1 VTMDDSRVDRLFAQ
15 ARAGRMSRRQLLETG
30 LKLGLASP
38 LILSLIEAAPEPAVA
53 APVDAPGPAREPA
66 HQSSGKTFVNITS
79 TGVEDIDPH
88 YSYSTLSSTV
98 AMAVYEMLLQL
109 KGDSTTEFEP
119 MLAQSWEA
127 NDDKSVYTFKL
138 APNAKFHD
146 GTVCDAQAVKDS
158 YTRWIELGG
167 SPVNVITRF
176 VPNPDAMVV
185 VDPQTLRFEL
195 GKPQPLFLSAMAS
208 QYGPSVISPTAI
220 KKNATKD
227 DPYAHEFFKANAVG
241 TGPYVLK
248 SNQLNEGMV
257 FDKFADYHMGWEG
270 DHFDSIV
277 FRVVPEDGTR
287 RQLLES
293 GDGDGAAY
301 NLTIDAIADLKKNP
315 ALNVVEYPSTA
326 VSWAILNA
334 KLLNTAARQGFS
346 YAFPYDDVVNSVFKG
361 LMKRNGPIA
370 DTVRGWDKNVFL
382 YKTDLDKAKDLIIKG
397 GFKEGDSFQYM
408 CDANDQREQTVAQ
421 LFQANVQQMGFQL
434 EIDAV
439 DYTTVEST
447 IFGDQPPEE
456 KPHIIGGWGWWPDYN
471 DPWNQLAPNF
481 NKDQIGNGGSNGGAW
496 VNDRYEE
503 LMAQAE
509 HFKDEAQLDT
519 LMKEIQNIL
528 TEQDPPAI
536 YYGQP
541 IYYTVLRAD
550 IGGFYPNPL
559 YLASYP
565 FYSMYRKS

>member
-1 VTMDDSRVDRLFAQ
+1 MDDPRIARLFSH

-30 LKLGLASP
+30 LRLGLASP
-38 LILSLIEAAPEPAVA
+38 VILSLIEAAPERA
-53 APVDAPGPAREPA
+53 AAASISEPA
-66 HQSSGKTFVNITS
+66 SIPAPSAQSGGSTFTNITS
-79 TGVEDIDPH
+79 NGVEDIDPH

-109 KGDSTTEFEP
+109 KGDSTTEFSP

-127 NDDKSVYTFKL
+127 NADNSTYTFKL

-176 VPNPDAMVV
+176 VPKPDAMVV
-185 VDPQTLRFEL
+185 VDPTTLRFEL
-195 GKPQPLFLSAMAS
+195 GQPQPLFLSAMAS
-208 QYGPSVISPTAI
+208 QYGPSVVSPTAI

-241 TGPYVLK
+241 TGPYTLT

-257 FDKFADYHMGWEG
+257 FEKFADYHMGWDG
-270 DHFDSIV
+270 NHFDKIV
-277 FRVVPEDGTR
+277 FRVVPEDATR

-293 GDGDGAAY
+293 GDGDAAAY
-301 NLTIDAIADLKKNP
+301 NLTIDAVTELKQNP
-315 ALNVVEYPSTA
+315 DVNVVEYPSTA
-326 VSWAILNA
+326 VSWAIMNA
-334 KLLNTAARQGFS
+334 PRLKTKEVRQGFS
-346 YAFPYDDVVNSVFKG
+346 YAFPYDDIVNSVFKG

-370 DTVRGWDKNVFL
+370 DTVRAWDKNVFL
-382 YKTDLDKAKDLIIKG
+382 YKTDLDKAKQLILG
-397 GFKEGDSFQYM
+397 AGFKEGDSFEYM
-408 CDANDQREQTVAQ
+408 ADANDQREQTVAQ
-421 LFQANVQQMGFQL
+421 LFQANVQKMGFSL
-434 EIDAV
+434 EIQAV

-447 IFGDQPPEE
+447 VFGDQPPEQ
-456 KPHIIGGWGWWPDYN
+456 KPHFIGGWGWWPDYN

-481 NKDQIGNGGSNGGAW
+481 DKDQIGNGGSNGGAW
-496 VNDRYEE
+496 VNDRYET
-503 LMAQAE
+503 LMAQAK
-509 HFKDEAQLDT
+509 HFKDEAELDT

-528 TEQDPPAI
+528 TEQDPPAL

-541 IYYTVLRAD
+541 IYYTVLRKD

-559 YLASYP
+559 YLSSFP